1 MSNSRRATSGVTD
14 RSVRV
19 DGSVKDKGKPAHE
32 QRAQPRLVEGVTVPG
47 WKQALGALA
56 LHFPYRLDSYLNYP
70 ESTGIHTLQGRSSSL
85 RGVPM
90 KIWSMVFSSAPAMSW
105 RAGRMRR
112 RRWS

>member
-47 WKQALGALA
+47 WKPALGALA
-56 LHFPYRLDSYLNYP
+56 LHSPYRLDSYLTIPNQPAYTP
-70 ESTGIHTLQGRSSSL
+70 FRGGRAA
-85 RGVPM
+85 
-90 KIWSMVFSSAPAMSW
+90 SAVCQ
-105 RAGRMRR
+105 
-112 RRWS
+112 